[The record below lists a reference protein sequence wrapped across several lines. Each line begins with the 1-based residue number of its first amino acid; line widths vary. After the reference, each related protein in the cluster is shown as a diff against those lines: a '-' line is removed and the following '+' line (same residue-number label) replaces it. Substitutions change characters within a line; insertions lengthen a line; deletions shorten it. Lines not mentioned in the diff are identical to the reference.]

1 MILIEFKLHN
11 GKIPY
16 FVKDYMSYQVEGK
29 ENLGTNRRNRYLGI
43 ARRDENNDEYLPN
56 TVIRLTKEEFKT
68 CLKSAN
74 IKESAGIEMKNPK
87 ILNDFEK
94 EKIADNFIAKYNKK
108 VLK

>member
-1 MILIEFKLHN
+1 
-11 GKIPY
+11 
-16 FVKDYMSYQVEGK
+16 MSYQVEGK
-29 ENLGTNRRNRYLGI
+29 ENLGINRRNRYLGI

-74 IKESAGIEMKNPK
+74 IKESASIEMKNPK

-94 EKIADNFIAKYNKK
+94 EEIADNFIAKYDKK